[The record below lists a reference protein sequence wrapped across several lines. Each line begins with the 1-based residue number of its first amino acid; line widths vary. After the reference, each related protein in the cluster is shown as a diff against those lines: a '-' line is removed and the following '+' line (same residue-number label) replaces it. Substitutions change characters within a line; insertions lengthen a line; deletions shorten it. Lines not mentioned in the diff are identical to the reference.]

1 MWIHLTEYEHWQI
14 DMELQG
20 KEVPCPGDVIY
31 VPYDDDMD
39 CFCETWDGNLTQ
51 REYVEQDV
59 CFPTANEAVAK
70 ARRVP
75 PNRRLRKRPSP
86 IWIA

>member
-14 DMELQG
+14 SMELQG

-31 VPYDDDMD
+31 VPYDDDVD
-39 CFCETWDGNLTQ
+39 CFSEVWEGNMTQ

-59 CFPTANEAVAK
+59 CFATANEAVAK
-70 ARRVP
+70 AREDLEAALYG
-75 PNRRLRKRPSP
+75 NSKTT
-86 IWIA
+86 A